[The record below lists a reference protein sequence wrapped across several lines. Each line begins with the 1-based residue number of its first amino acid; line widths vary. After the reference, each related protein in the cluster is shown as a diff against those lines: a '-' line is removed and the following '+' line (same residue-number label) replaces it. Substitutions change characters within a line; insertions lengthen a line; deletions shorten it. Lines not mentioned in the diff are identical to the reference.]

1 MTEMGD
7 LSFFFNPKSVAVIGA
22 SNRPGS
28 WGNMITRGLITHDYP
43 GQLYPV
49 NINVREVLG
58 VPACRSLREVPGEV
72 EVAIIAI
79 PAEKLHGALR
89 DCARKRVRG
98 VIIITSGFGEALG
111 NEGKKREERIAL
123 FGRRHGIRIIGP
135 NVSGIFNLHRGYY
148 AAAANPIFMA
158 PSKMTFICQG
168 GYAVNNIMNRA
179 HSKGLGVGK
188 FVHTGNEADLQCT
201 DFLEFVSK
209 DPETEVI
216 LMYIEGLKDPRRFLE
231 IARRISRE
239 KPIIVYNGGRTE
251 DGARAAASH
260 TGAMASPYGIYR
272 GFFEQAGCIQA
283 PDFESILELG
293 HAFMFYP
300 PLRGPRVAVVTMG
313 GSWGV
318 MLTDRLCQKGLK
330 VQELSTALQRKLRD
344 VGMPYRA
351 STRNPVDI
359 GAAGISLGVKAR
371 ISILEAL
378 LSEGEIDALV
388 VHGFGQI
395 GMEPDI
401 LPEGIRKRQR
411 DEEETLRRGVE
422 LMRRYDKPLV
432 IGSLMSHLES
442 PTIRNLVL
450 EGIPAFARLE
460 EIGDLLA
467 TLHHH
472 YQKTAGHRVSGDMRA
487 FLK

>member
-1 MTEMGD
+1 MTEART
-7 LSFFFNPKSVAVIGA
+7 LSFFFDPKSVAVIGA
-22 SNRPGS
+22 SNRFGS
-28 WGNMITRGLITHDYP
+28 WGNMIIRGLITHNYP
-43 GQLYPV
+43 GQLYP
-49 NINVREVLG
+49 INLGVKEVLG
-58 VPACRSLREVPGEV
+58 ISAYRSLSEVPGGV
-72 EVAIIAI
+72 EVAVIAI

-89 DCARKRVRG
+89 DCAKKRVRG

-111 NEGKKREERIAL
+111 DEGKKKEERIAL
-123 FGRRHGIRIIGP
+123 FGRRYGIRIIGP
-135 NVSGIFNLHRGYY
+135 NVSGIFNLHKNYY
-148 AAAANPIFMA
+148 AAAANPIFMT

-168 GYAVNNIMNRA
+168 GYAVNNVVNRA

-201 DFLEFVSK
+201 DFLEFVRK
-209 DPETEVI
+209 DRDTEVI

-231 IARRISRE
+231 IARKTSQE

-260 TGAMASPYGIYR
+260 TGAVASSYGIYR

-300 PLRGPRVAVVTMG
+300 PLKGRRVAVLTMG

-330 VQELSTALQRKLRD
+330 VQELSTVLQEKLRD
-344 VGMPYRA
+344 IGMPYRA
-351 STRNPVDI
+351 STKNPVDI
-359 GAAGISLGVKAR
+359 GAAGISLGMNAR
-371 ISILEAL
+371 ISIIEAL
-378 LSEGEIDALV
+378 LSDREIDAVV

-395 GMEPDI
+395 GTESDI

-422 LMRRYDKPLV
+422 LMRRYDKPFV
-432 IGSLMSHLES
+432 IGSLMSHFES

-450 EGIPAFARLE
+450 EGIPSFTRLE
-460 EIGDLLA
+460 EIADLLA
-467 TLHHH
+467 TLHHY
-472 YQKTAGHRVSGDMRA
+472 YQKVAGHRVSGDMGA